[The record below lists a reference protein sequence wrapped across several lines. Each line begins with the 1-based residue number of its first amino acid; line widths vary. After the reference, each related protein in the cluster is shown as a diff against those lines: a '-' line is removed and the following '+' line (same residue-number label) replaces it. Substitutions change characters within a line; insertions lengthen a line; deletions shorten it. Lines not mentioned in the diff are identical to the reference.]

1 MQSRIRSLVLFLV
14 TLPANALAL
23 LLSVPAWSRSRFA
36 FRVHKGALWLACP
49 TLSVGGRTLGPN
61 VIQIRQLEW
70 LSPET
75 LPPFGISLD
84 RPIITHELTHGEQAQ
99 GACLLGAFTSVVIAI
114 EGRPWWGVLMPV
126 TLAWLA
132 TAGASYAVAWLR
144 GEPTYH
150 GAAIE
155 EAARAKA
162 HQD

>member
-1 MQSRIRSLVLFLV
+1 MSTLLSRTRSLVLFLV
-14 TLPANALAL
+14 SLPANALAL
-23 LLSVPAWSRSRFA
+23 LLSLPACSRSRFA

-61 VIQIRQLEW
+61 VIQIRDLEW
-70 LSPET
+70 LS
-75 LPPFGISLD
+75 LGY
-84 RPIITHELTHGEQAQ
+84 PIADHELVHSEQAQ

-114 EGRPWWGVLMPV
+114 EGRPLWGVSLPV

-155 EAARAKA
+155 EAARAGV